1 MVLRNRLC
9 KIILFLQKHR
19 QVAKKT
25 SPTIF
30 GQLEAKAIAQQIIA
44 QGKVDEVLAEKS
56 ESVALWNQIVALS
69 KGQENPNGNQHFPGN
84 RPSTLV
90 TVDNL
95 TPKALGALISFY
107 ENRTMFQGFLWN
119 LNSFDQEG
127 VELGKVLA
135 RTLLEKTPSNNHQIS
150 DLIGTIL

>member
-69 KGQENPNGNQHFPGN
+69 KQFQVKDQETQ
-84 RPSTLV
+84 
-90 TVDNL
+90 
-95 TPKALGALISFY
+95 KAIEISCQYGRIKYALIY
-107 ENRTMFQGFLWN
+107 RDGL
-119 LNSFDQEG
+119 QE
-127 VELGKVLA
+127 
-135 RTLLEKTPSNNHQIS
+135 
-150 DLIGTIL
+150 